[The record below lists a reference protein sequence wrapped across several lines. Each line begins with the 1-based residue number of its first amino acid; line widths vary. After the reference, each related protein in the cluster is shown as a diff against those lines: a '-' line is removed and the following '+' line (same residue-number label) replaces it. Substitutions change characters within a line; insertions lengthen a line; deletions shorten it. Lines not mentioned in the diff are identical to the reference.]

1 MAEINFLSTETILRL
16 EGVLLQNLR
25 RQLPQLRELL
35 QRINDHSYE
44 DRMYRFY
51 YQSFK
56 VYSLQSDTK
65 QIAEAL
71 AALAPEGQPFSK
83 FFQEII
89 RAGTGHQ
96 FKMEDNQ
103 HWLERTA
110 PIVQAFLHGRY
121 FLEMAV
127 KYGEEL
133 QEAPQ
138 MLPSGW
144 AALLCLY
151 GIR

>member
-1 MAEINFLSTETILRL
+1 MAEIKFLSSEECSRL
-16 EGVLLQNLR
+16 ERALLENLR

-35 QRINDHSYE
+35 QRVNDWNYE
-44 DRMYRFY
+44 DGMYRFY

-56 VYSLQSDTK
+56 VYHLQSDTT
-65 QIAEAL
+65 QMAAAF
-71 AALAPEGQPFSK
+71 AALAPEGQPVSE
-83 FFQEII
+83 FFQVII
-89 RAGTGHQ
+89 RDGTGRQ

-103 HWLERTA
+103 HWLEHTA
-110 PIVQAFLHGRY
+110 PIVQAFLHARY

-127 KYGEEL
+127 KYGEQL
-133 QEAPQ
+133 QEPPQ
-138 MLPSGW
+138 PLPYGW